1 MPRPLGS
8 HEHCYWLLGRST
20 SNHIVYAAEIDGTA
34 SPQMWRAA
42 FDALQRRHPLLR
54 VRIPAMPNGFPYFDS
69 VEDRPIPVHV
79 TDDAPWHAEGIDAD
93 WLDREVARELMEPV
107 GHDRAPLMRAI
118 VASDGT
124 RSLLIVAG
132 SHAIFDG
139 IGLAGCIRD
148 VLRALAGQ
156 ALAPLPVPPSLNQ
169 LLGVAV
175 GRPPSRPTPQQV
187 SPEAPPSPDADH
199 AGTPVVHRLRLS
211 RTLTGVL
218 RIRARAAHATVH
230 GALCAAMLL
239 TGRAYMRAW
248 QDAAVRVVSPIDL
261 RRQFGTEEDCAVYVT
276 VGRALVEAHARHGF
290 WDMARHIL
298 HTTDVPGTR
307 ASVRL
312 ETRDLRGQLGDGLDA
327 AGALRAR
334 RIAPSGTHPR
344 DPSRNPSRDHPRDL
358 SVSNLGPLR
367 YGARIGPYRM
377 TALWGPFVQTGDA
390 GDHMLGAATV
400 DGSLHLALTS
410 ATPEAA
416 GWLEAVKATLEAALQ
431 AAPQADRAFPQPG

>member
-1 MPRPLGS
+1 MPRPLGT

-20 SNHIVYAAEIDGTA
+20 NNHIVYAAEIDGIA
-34 SPQMWRAA
+34 SPQAWRAA
-42 FDALQRRHPLLR
+42 FDALQHRHPLLR
-54 VRIPAMPNGFPYFDS
+54 VRIPAMPDGFPYAFPYFDS

-79 TDDAPWHAEGIDAD
+79 TDDVPWHEDGIDAE
-93 WLDREVARELMEPV
+93 WLDREIARELIEPV
-107 GHDRAPLMRAI
+107 DHDRAPLMRAI

-156 ALAPLPVPPSLNQ
+156 TLAPLPVPPSLNQ

-175 GRPPSRPTPQQV
+175 GRPPTHPPAHPPVRPPARAI
-187 SPEAPPSPDADH
+187 SPEVPAPPH
-199 AGTPVVHRLRLS
+199 AATPVVHRLRLS

-248 QDAAVRVVSPIDL
+248 QDAAVKVVSPIDL
-261 RRQFGTEEDCAVYVT
+261 RRQFGTDEDCAVYVT
-276 VGRALVEAHARHGF
+276 VGRALVDAQARHGF

-298 HTTDVPGTR
+298 HMTDVPGTR

-312 ETRDLRGQLGDGLDA
+312 ETRDLRGQLADGLDA
-327 AGALRAR
+327 AGALQAR
-334 RIAPSGTHPR
+334 RIAHSGAH
-344 DPSRNPSRDHPRDL
+344 SNAHSRDL
-358 SVSNLGPLR
+358 IVSNLGPLR
-367 YGARIGPYRM
+367 FGARIGPYRM
-377 TALWGPFVQTGDA
+377 TALWGPFVQTGDI

-400 DGSLHLALTS
+400 DGSLHLSLTS

-431 AAPQADRAFPQPG
+431 ACPPPISVP